1 MDFEYNQE
9 RRNKHWKHF
18 MDGKEMPE
26 GFSDSSYGN
35 DTFPSIEHES
45 NRVHIFFLDLDGWIG
60 DVRNDTTDFT
70 KYFLQSHESEEVYG
84 YSFEDDDPK
93 HKILVTDSWD
103 EVLEAIKEWRK
114 TQ

>member
-1 MDFEYNQE
+1 MDLEFNKDRQI
-9 RRNKHWKHF
+9 KHWKHF

-26 GFSDSSYGN
+26 GFIGSSYHN

-60 DVRNDTTDFT
+60 DISNDTTDFT
-70 KYFLQSHESEEVYG
+70 KYILESHESEEVYG
-84 YSFEDDDPK
+84 YSFVDDDPK
-93 HKILVTDSWD
+93 HKILATDSWD
-103 EVLEAIKEWRK
+103 EVLEAIEEWRK